1 MELCASDCGNQLD
14 WRESSVTLGDGSV
27 LHVII
32 EDQNVAWRLI
42 QLPYCCKWKQD
53 VGTTCGPSLTYNP
66 QQAQKDIVV
75 EASLEP
81 WP

>member
-1 MELCASDCGNQLD
+1 
-14 WRESSVTLGDGSV
+14 VTLGDGSV

-53 VGTTCGPSLTYNP
+53 VGTTCGAVIDLQPTAGPEGHRGRSKPGAMAVSVSSLLLLLR
-66 QQAQKDIVV
+66 K
-75 EASLEP
+75 
-81 WP
+81 